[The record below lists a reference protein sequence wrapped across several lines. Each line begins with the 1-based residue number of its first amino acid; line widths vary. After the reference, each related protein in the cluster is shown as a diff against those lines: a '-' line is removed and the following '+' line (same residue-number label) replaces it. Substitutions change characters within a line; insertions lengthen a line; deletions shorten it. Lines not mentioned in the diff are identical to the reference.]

1 VLNSTAW
8 EIYKIQIE
16 WREKG
21 LFYTVRQNLING
33 GRGSTA
39 DCCSKNQESFQS
51 AVKLK
56 ALGIELKKEGG
67 PRNSCD
73 LK

>member
-8 EIYKIQIE
+8 EIYKIQKE
-16 WREKG
+16 LREKG
-21 LFYTVRQNLING
+21 LLYTVRQILMNG

-56 ALGIELKKEGG
+56 ALGIELKQKGG
-67 PRNSCD
+67 QRISWN

>member
-8 EIYKIQIE
+8 EIYKIQKE

-21 LFYTVRQNLING
+21 LLYTVRQILING

-39 DCCSKNQESFQS
+39 DWCSKNLEFFQS
-51 AVKLK
+51 FVKLI
-56 ALGIELKKEGG
+56 AIGI
-67 PRNSCD
+67 
-73 LK
+73 

>member
-8 EIYKIQIE
+8 EIYKIQKE

-21 LFYTVRQNLING
+21 LLYTVRQILING

-39 DCCSKNQESFQS
+39 DGYSKNLESFQS

-56 ALGIELKKEGG
+56 ALGIELKKRRR
-67 PRNSCD
+67 P
-73 LK
+73 KK